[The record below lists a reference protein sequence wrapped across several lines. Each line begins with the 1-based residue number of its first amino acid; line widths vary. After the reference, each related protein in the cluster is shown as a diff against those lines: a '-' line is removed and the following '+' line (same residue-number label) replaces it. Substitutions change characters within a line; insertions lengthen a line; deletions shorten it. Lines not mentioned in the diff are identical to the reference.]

1 MSNYYII
8 VNPTAGRGK
17 GSILGQ
23 RLEQRLPELKLDYKL
38 EYTKA
43 PWHAAELA
51 QKAASDFE
59 TIVVAG
65 GDGTLHEALNGLAA
79 SADGLQGKRMALI
92 PEGSGN
98 DFARTLRLPVDME
111 RSLQILLRN
120 RSKKID
126 IGKANE
132 RYFHNGLG
140 VGFDA
145 WVVDR
150 AMKVKHL
157 RGNAIY
163 LYSVLRTLLSYK
175 PKELL
180 LHFGGKTLRDDHF
193 MITVGNGVSL
203 GGGFYLTPDALIDD
217 NLFDL
222 CIIQNMPILSI
233 IKNLLKVYSGK
244 HKEDPRVQMDR
255 TDKLKIEAEC
265 GFAYHA
271 DGELI
276 SLNQRELNVEIL
288 PSALDFIC

>member
-8 VNPTAGRGK
+8 VNPEAGRGK
-17 GSILGQ
+17 GRLLGR
-23 RLEQRLPELKLDYKL
+23 RLEQRLPKLRLDYKL
-38 EYTKA
+38 QYTKA

-51 QKAASDFE
+51 KQAAADFE

-65 GDGTLHEALNGLAA
+65 GDGTLHEALNGLAG
-79 SADGLQGKRMALI
+79 SAGGLSGKRMALI

-98 DFARTLRLPVDME
+98 DFARALQLPVDME
-111 RSLQILLRN
+111 KALKILLRN
-120 RSKKID
+120 HSRKID
-126 IGKANE
+126 VGKANE
-132 RYFHNGLG
+132 RFFHNGLG

-145 WVVDR
+145 WVVDT
-150 AMKVKHL
+150 ASKVKRL

-175 PKELL
+175 PQELL

-193 MITVGNGVSL
+193 MITIGNGVSL

-217 NLFDL
+217 KLLDL
-222 CIIQNMPILSI
+222 CIIQNMPKLAI

-244 HKEDPRVQMDR
+244 HREDPRVQMER
-255 TDKLKIEAEC
+255 TDKLKIESRH
-265 GFAYHA
+265 GFAFHA

-276 SLNQRELNVEIL
+276 SLNRKELTVELL
-288 PSALDFIC
+288 PGALEFIC